1 MSNLVDG
8 QDAAFAENLAGY
20 TGTVLGYY
28 GGPRAYN
35 IWSRSQWDQFLG
47 NFKIPIWVGG
57 FGGKP
62 EGVQAVGLLRT
73 LGVPKGC
80 VTLLDMEARVDKTY
94 VTHFGEVLQGSGY
107 KVWVYG
113 STSTLFL
120 NPQLNGYAPSN
131 PTGVRSLYPHAGVR
145 MTQWAF
151 GAATD
156 QDVIR
161 KWVYTADTIW
171 R

>member
-1 MSNLVDG
+1 MPDLVDG
-8 QDAAFAENLAGY
+8 QDAAFPENLAGY

-35 IWSRSQWDQFLG
+35 AWSKLQWNQFVR
-47 NFKIPIWVGG
+47 NYKIPIWVGG
-57 FGGKP
+57 LAGKD
-62 EGVQAVGLLRT
+62 EAVQAVGVLRT

-94 VTHFGEVLQGSGY
+94 VAHFGEVMLASGY
-107 KVWVYG
+107 KTWVYG

-120 NPQLNGYAPSN
+120 NPQLNGYAPAN
-131 PTGVRSLYPHAGVR
+131 PTGVRGLFPHAGVR

-151 GAATD
+151 GAITD
-156 QDVIR
+156 SDVIR